1 MAAGALE
8 QELVQALR
16 ALELQDV
23 AHESVT
29 ALFDTGGTGDD
40 PQLRAQVAESSSLVA
55 LCEVANV
62 FRKYLQQQQRRQQQG
77 TANSPVDKTAPSSSA
92 RGGRNRKSNS
102 SKKQQQQQEHDTG
115 RSLWTFF
122 ASPEAH
128 YAIVDDADDDGDS
141 PSCAVYRR
149 FFTWLHAVITGRQ
162 HDAKMDDERK
172 KDALMK
178 ALVASNIYLS
188 WLQVPGGAAYGL
200 FMPYV
205 YRQVLDVLKKWI
217 SDMATVKSSSSS
229 SSGNNQASTANKK
242 GRSKRLNQSY
252 DTEQQFSKFGTELL
266 EMIATFLSNFSL
278 SSSNESILPTIEAM
292 IFLQAVGVPNDDRTT
307 TVVTDKSL
315 KVLCALLSGSH
326 GDILQLARVIIHCYV
341 PGIAFKEMTAAE
353 NRSAVRF
360 HKASI
365 EAVATVHRLLASYAA
380 DSEDPDDM
388 AYQISLLRLGIVQ
401 NLCLQAPDRSDERQR
416 VITYAFSVAV
426 GDAGPNTNKNDFQ
439 ENERV
444 RLVRFLTS
452 YSRNAK
458 AKYRQFAVE
467 LLGRFALESRFWK
480 IDGEIEQDLEPF
492 TGVGPLLD
500 VLIDRASDKMSSVR
514 AKAIAGISAAL
525 SLGLSRLSH
534 ANADPANSD
543 DEDDKDESSESIAA
557 SLQEILYSQSIA
569 EDGTKTMEET
579 PLMQRLVDL
588 FRESLVDDKTF
599 VRKAAIQAL
608 EAVII
613 VGQTDTIHASMR
625 NDLFEI
631 QSRCV
636 DPSVLVRVQAI
647 KSLSSVIMKFSHDRD
662 AQKLWSLGV
671 LPLCVDPEAS
681 VQTCA
686 LEWTSK
692 IIFDRILA
700 WFNAKKN
707 ASLQQSL
714 DSVWSLV
721 SQLDGV
727 MVRCAQKAL
736 RVLLKESKIDVKKF
750 IRACVYAI
758 RQSVNLAEAE
768 TSENSDHDTSVR
780 FWSFSWIVLEEL
792 AQTGKLIEAAKGEQ
806 DNLSVV
812 VECWTKL
819 QERKLPISYHEG
831 SKRILR
837 VIAAVSTVINQREAK
852 EMGDSILAS
861 LQAFAIPLGV
871 IGDAVLALNSISKA
885 KAPSLKKGREMSL
898 EWGTKML
905 ELCESNLRR
914 CLESNPEE
922 ILEQTTFVQKQLIS
936 IGEVA
941 LLEFNKDEDKT
952 RDFAGIAL
960 VSINSSLKSLVQLFL
975 LPQIVS
981 QNGSNRGPSDSTTQ
995 NTASTPIPTPVRVCA
1010 FVTLGKLCLR
1020 DQELAKSCIT
1030 MMIRELRTCEVQ
1042 DIRSNILLILGDLC
1056 IRYTALVDIYI
1067 PTIALSLLDASPLI
1081 RRSALLL
1088 FSQLILQ
1095 DYIKWRESLLRF
1107 FLRAVVDKDEELS
1120 NLARHVLCGPLLQK
1134 SPHIFSSK
1142 FIEMIFVL
1150 NNFQG
1155 KVSYSEPLE
1164 REGISELALPGSA
1177 RYAQRS
1183 QLYTFLLQ
1191 NMTDEQK
1198 LQISM
1203 KLCNEILE
1211 EVTDNKLPLCAN
1223 PSLIT
1228 DHGTEAVLKDTFAI
1242 LCSPDIKLSSA
1253 NEGEDDLDGD
1263 EADGAGGNGN
1273 VAAQLAAA
1281 KGKLLSKMSK
1291 KNFLENIVP
1300 VLIGLKHTLESKH
1313 SPLMRYLLH
1322 YMREL
1327 FKLYPQEVKDVLSM
1341 DPQLAMEIEYDLR
1354 QFDAQQKQ
1362 QEQVGHGL
1370 HASKSTAASSSGPL
1384 PNDEPSVN
1392 LPEPQVQ
1399 AQANEN
1405 AEPQESSRHSHLGPV
1420 EVRLRKKDKAK
1431 GAASKPPSGRRGR
1444 KKKNGGHDDTQPDA
1458 GGSDQE
1464 KESGESTL
1472 IFSPNKHLVS
1482 PADKQWQVAAQSP
1495 TVTKPSR
1502 KASIS
1507 KAKKKVFTQEDLEKS
1522 MEQDLAG
1529 AFESAESP
1537 SKAAAAP
1544 HTSSNSSPVAEDE
1557 DDEVAKLP
1565 LKKKHKKKGKKVSP
1579 SSSESPAR
1587 STSKRKRR
1595 ANQ

>member
-1 MAAGALE
+1 MADALE

-16 ALELQDV
+16 VLELQDV
-23 AHESVT
+23 SLESVT

-40 PQLRAQVAESSSLVA
+40 PQLRAQVAESASLSA
-55 LCEVANV
+55 LCEVSDV
-62 FRKYLQQQQRRQQQG
+62 FHKYLEQQQRRQQQNDG
-77 TANSPVDKTAPSSSA
+77 ANAKITTPSPSA
-92 RGGRNRKSNS
+92 RGGRNRKSSN
-102 SKKQQQQQEHDTG
+102 KKQQEHNSE

-128 YAIVDDADDDGDS
+128 YAIVDDAEDDGHS
-141 PSCAVYRR
+141 ASCAVYRR

-162 HDAKMDDERK
+162 QEAKMDDEQK

-188 WLQVPGGAAYGL
+188 WLQIPGGAAYGL

-217 SDMATVKSSSSS
+217 SDMATVKSSTTSSS
-229 SSGNNQASTANKK
+229 QTSVANRRK

-252 DTEQQFSKFGTELL
+252 DNEQQFSKFGTALL
-266 EMIATFLSNFSL
+266 EMIITFLRNFSL
-278 SSSNESILPTIEAM
+278 SSSKESVLPTIEAM
-292 IFLQAVGVPNDDRTT
+292 IYLQAVGMPNDDRTN

-326 GDILQLARVIIHCYV
+326 GDVLQLARVIIHCYV

-353 NRSAVRF
+353 NRSALRF
-360 HKASI
+360 HKTSI
-365 EAVATVHRLLASYAA
+365 EAVATVHRLLTTYAA
-380 DSEDPDDM
+380 DNEDPDDM

-416 VITYAFSVAV
+416 VIAYAFSAAV
-426 GDAGPNTNKNDFQ
+426 GDASADTNKNDFQ
-439 ENERV
+439 DNERV
-444 RLVRFLTS
+444 RFVRFLTS

-525 SLGLSRLSH
+525 SLGLSKLSH
-534 ANADPANSD
+534 ANSEPANDSD
-543 DEDDKDESSESIAA
+543 EADVEDESSESIAA
-557 SLQEILYSQSIA
+557 SLQQILYSQSIA
-569 EDGTKTMEET
+569 DDGTKTMEET
-579 PLMQRLVDL
+579 PLMLRLVDL

-608 EAVII
+608 EALII
-613 VGQTDTIHASMR
+613 VGQTDTIHASMK

-631 QSRCV
+631 QSRCA

-686 LEWTSK
+686 LEWTNK
-692 IIFDRILA
+692 IIFDRILT
-700 WFNAKKN
+700 WFSAKKN

-714 DSVWSLV
+714 DSVWFLV

-758 RQSVNLAEAE
+758 RQNINLVQDEAK
-768 TSENSDHDTSVR
+768 ENSNQDASVH

-806 DNLSVV
+806 GNLSVV

-837 VIAAVSTVINQREAK
+837 VIAAISTVINQHEAK

-861 LQAFAIPLGV
+861 LQSFAIPLGV
-871 IGDAVLALNSISKA
+871 IGDAVLALDSISKA
-885 KAPSLKKGREMSL
+885 KAPSLKKGREISL

-905 ELCESNLRR
+905 DRCESNLRR

-922 ILEQTTFVQKQLIS
+922 IVDQTNFVQKQLIS
-936 IGEVA
+936 IGEIA

-952 RDFAGIAL
+952 RDFASIAL
-960 VSINSSLKSLVQLFL
+960 VPISSSLKSLVQLFL
-975 LPQIVS
+975 LPKIVAQS
-981 QNGSNRGPSDSTTQ
+981 GSNHGPSEQKPASTST
-995 NTASTPIPTPVRVCA
+995 STPIPTPVRVCA

-1020 DQELAKSCIT
+1020 DQELAKSCMT
-1030 MMIRELRTCEVQ
+1030 MMIRELRTCEMQ

-1081 RRSALLL
+1081 RRSAMLL

-1142 FIEMIFVL
+1142 FVEMIFVL

-1155 KVSYSEPLE
+1155 KVAYSEPLE
-1164 REGISELALPGSA
+1164 REELSELALPGSA
-1177 RYAQRS
+1177 RFAQRS

-1253 NEGEDDLDGD
+1253 NEGEEDLDGD
-1263 EADGAGGNGN
+1263 DADDAGGNGN

-1327 FKLYPQEVKDVLSM
+1327 FKLYPHEVKEVLSM

-1362 QEQVGHGL
+1362 QEQVS
-1370 HASKSTAASSSGPL
+1370 HAHLPSISAAAMSTTL
-1384 PNDEPSVN
+1384 PVDEPSN
-1392 LPEPQVQ
+1392 ATEFQSQ
-1399 AQANEN
+1399 SDINTN
-1405 AEPQESSRHSHLGPV
+1405 AETHESNRHSHLGPV

-1431 GAASKPPSGRRGR
+1431 SATSKPPSGRRSR
-1444 KKKNGGHDDTQPDA
+1444 KKNNVDDAQPEA
-1458 GGSDQE
+1458 GGSDQ
-1464 KESGESTL
+1464 KKATGESTL

-1502 KASIS
+1502 KASGS

-1529 AFESAESP
+1529 AFESTESP
-1537 SKAAAAP
+1537 TSATP
-1544 HTSSNSSPVAEDE
+1544 HTSSNSSPVVEDE
-1557 DDEVAKLP
+1557 DDEVAKLQ
-1565 LKKKHKKKGKKVSP
+1565 LKKKQKKGKKSP
-1579 SSSESPAR
+1579 SPAR
-1587 STSKRKRR
+1587 TSKRKRR